1 MVFKKVSHDTPPLC
15 GLYYLLILF
24 SHSHKNMHC
33 RLVCSVCQPSNE
45 HTKLVA
51 LANLQNKSVVGMK

>member
-1 MVFKKVSHDTPPLC
+1 MILNHCVGFF
-15 GLYYLLILF
+15 YYLLILF
-24 SHSHKNMHC
+24 SHSHKNVHC